1 VGEEVLDTS
10 ELPFALTSMNTALMG
25 NFAEQYVRVRAVGTD
40 IGSKELISLGVQLA
54 IVYVWV

>member
-1 VGEEVLDTS
+1 
-10 ELPFALTSMNTALMG
+10 MNTALMG

-40 IGSKELISLGVQLA
+40 IGSKVLISLGVQLA